1 MARPTHAGALCYR
14 RDEAGALE
22 FLLIRTSR
30 GDRWVIPKGGIDPG
44 ETTWEAAARET
55 GEESGWRGVIERDE
69 LLRFRYF
76 KPRRQR
82 ENEVVVHLLAVSEW
96 RGPCEARARRWA
108 SPEDATRLLAE
119 GREPR
124 HAQELARVI
133 HRGVEALR
141 GAG

>member
-1 MARPTHAGALCYR
+1 MAQPTHAGALCYR
-14 RDEAGALE
+14 RSETGALE

-55 GEESGWRGVIERDE
+55 AEESGWRGEIERGE
-69 LLRFRYF
+69 LLRFQYF

-82 ENEVVVHLLAVSEW
+82 ENQVVVHLLAAQEW
-96 RGPCEARARRWA
+96 RGPCEARARRWV

-119 GREPR
+119 GRAPR
-124 HAQELARVI
+124 HAHELARVI
-133 HRGVEALR
+133 QRGVKLLR
-141 GAG
+141 GR